1 MVAKEESTVV
11 CATVE
16 DAAAV
21 TSAVP
26 GETDDGAGGTGNKRG
41 AALDAEPPPAKQA
54 RLLASRAAGKEPR
67 KEEPVPGHRK
77 FVLSGL
83 KGIKQEVLQG
93 QIDRAGIPYN
103 KMRKA
108 RVEDSGEIW
117 LKEDAVFLKG
127 CRCVLSG
134 MKVKGLE
141 LHLAPA
147 PTEPEGAASEGAAR
161 HTETGGFEVS
171 GRRTLSQQVTPLC
184 DLEYEEQIAFKR
196 HLLLGS
202 LEKVTKKLLLDAKDG
217 SGVEWTRALARGP
230 VCPLETVHHSPES
243 RGYRNKNEFTIGLGS
258 DGRPLV
264 GFRFGRFID
273 GNTTVGCADGVLH
286 TPEEAL
292 GVARCITEFLRE
304 HTALG
309 VWTPHNHQG
318 VWRVV
323 MVRHNSAGAVM
334 VLVQYASTNCT
345 QEALAE
351 ALASLQAFLLRK
363 KAEGAIKLTSLYF
376 QEHNMAGNRANDDS
390 TIRLAWGEESFT
402 ESILG
407 LSFRVSPSAF
417 FQVCL
422 LSCTPYMPLR
432 PKVFQSEGAPMGAG
446 GAQGAESPAGISL
459 RI

>member
-1 MVAKEESTVV
+1 MVAEEESTVV

-26 GETDDGAGGTGNKRG
+26 GETDDGAGGTGNKRR
-41 AALDAEPPPAKQA
+41 AALDAEPQPAKQA
-54 RLLASRAAGKEPR
+54 RTAGKEPR

-202 LEKVTKKLLLDAKDG
+202 LE
-217 SGVEWTRALARGP
+217 R
-230 VCPLETVHHSPES
+230 
-243 RGYRNKNEFTIGLGS
+243 
-258 DGRPLV
+258 
-264 GFRFGRFID
+264 
-273 GNTTVGCADGVLH
+273 
-286 TPEEAL
+286 
-292 GVARCITEFLRE
+292 
-304 HTALG
+304 
-309 VWTPHNHQG
+309 
-318 VWRVV
+318 
-323 MVRHNSAGAVM
+323 
-334 VLVQYASTNCT
+334 
-345 QEALAE
+345 
-351 ALASLQAFLLRK
+351 
-363 KAEGAIKLTSLYF
+363 
-376 QEHNMAGNRANDDS
+376 
-390 TIRLAWGEESFT
+390 
-402 ESILG
+402 
-407 LSFRVSPSAF
+407 
-417 FQVCL
+417 
-422 LSCTPYMPLR
+422 
-432 PKVFQSEGAPMGAG
+432 
-446 GAQGAESPAGISL
+446 
-459 RI
+459 